1 MKVKVR
7 KHKKSPAPRSTE
19 QVKIESTIE
28 KLRKTRTYGV
38 PIHVV
43 YDRGYQNIASA
54 KNSETLNSFITSEQK
69 KQIADALVTFVI
81 RATDSTFGINK
92 EEASV
97 LPFVLD
103 FLVKV
108 DSSEGLKITSDDKT
122 ISNAVLP
129 DLHKMIEKFVE
140 SRKER

>member
-7 KHKKSPAPRSTE
+7 KHKKSSAPRKTE

-28 KLRKTRTYGV
+28 ILRKTRTYGV
-38 PIHVV
+38 PIHVI

-54 KNSETLNSFITSEQK
+54 KDSETLNSFMTSEQK

-81 RATDSTFGINK
+81 RATDSTFGINQ

-103 FLVKV
+103 FLVKA

>member
-7 KHKKSPAPRSTE
+7 KHKKSPAPRKTE

-28 KLRKTRTYGV
+28 ILRKTRTYGV
-38 PIHVV
+38 PIHVI

-54 KNSETLNSFITSEQK
+54 KDSETLNSFMTSEQK

-81 RATDSTFGINK
+81 RATDSTFGINQ

-103 FLVKV
+103 FLVKA

>member
-1 MKVKVR
+1 MKAKVR
-7 KHKKSPAPRSTE
+7 KHKKSPAPRKTE

-28 KLRKTRTYGV
+28 ILRKTRTYGV
-38 PIHVV
+38 PIHVI

-54 KNSETLNSFITSEQK
+54 KDSETLNSFMTSEQK

-81 RATDSTFGINK
+81 RATDSTFGINQ

-103 FLVKV
+103 FLVKA